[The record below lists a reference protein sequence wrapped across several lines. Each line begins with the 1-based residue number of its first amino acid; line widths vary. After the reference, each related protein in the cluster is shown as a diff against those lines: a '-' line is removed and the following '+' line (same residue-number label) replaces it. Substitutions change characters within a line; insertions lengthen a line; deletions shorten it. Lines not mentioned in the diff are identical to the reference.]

1 MVTVRR
7 ALLSVS
13 DKTGLVPFAQ
23 GLVQLGVQLLSTG
36 GTAKLLRSHRLP
48 VQEMSEFTGFP
59 ELFEGRVK
67 TLHPKVHGGI
77 LAKRDHPRHVAQA
90 KRHGLEFIDLVVVN
104 LYPFEATVRAKGVTL
119 EAAVEQIDIGGPAML
134 RSAAKN
140 HRAVGVLCHP
150 GRYEG
155 VLAELQQSHGR
166 LSDETLYALAV
177 EAFAHTA
184 WYDSAIYTY
193 LAARGS
199 SATVALPDRLLI
211 QAIKRQDLRYGE
223 NPHQRGAFYQTL
235 PPVGT
240 MLPDSPLAPAG
251 LAAATQLHGKHLS
264 FNNLLDLSAAYALA
278 QEFRDPCAAIVKH
291 TNPCGVACAPTLR
304 LAFQRAYAC
313 DPLSAFGSII
323 GFNQI
328 VDVPTAR
335 ALLASEF
342 LECLAAPG
350 YQAAALALL
359 HRKKNLRILKIP
371 VVRGR
376 RRGLDVKTVAGG
388 WLVQDLD
395 DEGVRPTAWKTV
407 TRRVPT
413 AAERRSLAFAWLVAK
428 HVKSNAIVVV
438 KGAQTVGI
446 GVGQTSRVDSAIV
459 ALKKAGRRARGA
471 VLASDGFFPKADG
484 VQVAARA
491 GIRAIIQPGG
501 SIRDAEV
508 ITAAERGRLA
518 MVITGQRHFR
528 HG

>member
-13 DKTGLVPFAQ
+13 DKTGLVPLAQ

-36 GTAKLLRSHRLP
+36 GTAKLLRSHHLP
-48 VQEMSEFTGFP
+48 VQEVSEFTGFP
-59 ELFEGRVK
+59 ELLEGRVK
-67 TLHPKVHGGI
+67 TLHPKVHGAI

-104 LYPFEATVRAKGVTL
+104 LYPFEATVREGTATL

-140 HRAVGVLCHP
+140 HCAVGVVCHP
-150 GRYEG
+150 GRYET
-155 VLAELQQSHGR
+155 VLAELQQSRGR

-193 LAARGS
+193 LASRRLPAP
-199 SATVALPDRLLI
+199 TLPDRLVI

-235 PPVGT
+235 PPVGVK
-240 MLPDSPLAPAG
+240 LPEPPLAPAG
-251 LAAATQLHGKHLS
+251 LAAAVQLHGKHLS

-278 QEFRDPCAAIVKH
+278 HEFREPCAAIVKH

-313 DPLSAFGSII
+313 DPRSAFGSIV

-359 HRKKNLRILKIP
+359 RRKKNLRILKIP
-371 VVRGR
+371 VGRGR

-395 DEGVRPTAWKTV
+395 EEGVRPAAWKTV

-428 HVKSNAIVVV
+428 HAKSNAIVVA
-438 KGAQTVGI
+438 KGTQTVGI

-508 ITAAERGRLA
+508 IAAAERGRVA
-518 MVITGQRHFR
+518 MLVTGQRHFR